1 MFEKKGRGG
10 KRNEREEEN
19 EGKINGYDSEQS
31 EVGVGACDFSKRVC
45 ASNALSRIIHY
56 FCYHV
61 R

>member
-1 MFEKKGRGG
+1 MFEKKGSGG

-19 EGKINGYDSEQS
+19 EGKINGYDSE
-31 EVGVGACDFSKRVC
+31 VGIGVCDFSKRVC